1 LLLHPLL
8 GSLKKLNLRSRKLDR
23 HQVHRPLRLNL
34 WKNVVPA
41 KMKLITMV
49 EVVIMEA
56 VGMVTNL
63 HTVEVMETPNPITTV
78 DTDKDIRLNMVEN
91 NIPHTVEV
99 METTNPHPN
108 TTHHPHH
115 NTAVGTDKDTRF
127 NMVEGPDIQ
136 LNLTEEDMGPDI
148 QLNLTEEVI
157 KLPPMEDI
165 PPQVTEA
172 TNKEAMEVCIQR

>member
-1 LLLHPLL
+1 
-8 GSLKKLNLRSRKLDR
+8 
-23 HQVHRPLRLNL
+23 
-34 WKNVVPA
+34 
-41 KMKLITMV
+41 MKLITMA

-63 HTVEVMETPNPITTV
+63 HTVEVMEIPNPNTKV

-99 METTNPHPN
+99 METINPHPN
-108 TTHHPHH
+108 TTHHPHK

-127 NMVEGPDIQ
+127 NMVEVMGPDTQ
-136 LNLTEEDMGPDI
+136 LNLTVEVTKLPPMEDT
-148 QLNLTEEVI
+148 NKEVT

-172 TNKEAMEVCIQR
+172 TNKEVMEVRIQR

>member
-1 LLLHPLL
+1 LLRHPLL
-8 GSLKKLNLRSRKLDR
+8 GSLKKLNLRFRKLDR

-34 WKNVVPA
+34 WKNVVSA

-63 HTVEVMETPNPITTV
+63 HTVEVMETPNPNTTV

-99 METTNPHPN
+99 METINPHP
-108 TTHHPHH
+108 HL
-115 NTAVGTDKDTRF
+115 NTAVGMDKDTRF
-127 NMVEGPDIQ
+127 NMVEV
-136 LNLTEEDMGPDI
+136 MGPDT
-148 QLNLTEEVI
+148 QLSLTEEVT
-157 KLPPMEDI
+157 KLPPMEDTNKEVTKLLPMEDI

-172 TNKEAMEVCIQR
+172 TNKEVMEVLIRR

>member
-1 LLLHPLL
+1 
-8 GSLKKLNLRSRKLDR
+8 
-23 HQVHRPLRLNL
+23 
-34 WKNVVPA
+34 
-41 KMKLITMV
+41 MKLITMV

-63 HTVEVMETPNPITTV
+63 HTVEVMETPNPNTTV

-99 METTNPHPN
+99 METTNPRRPHPN
-108 TTHHPHH
+108 TTHHLHPS
-115 NTAVGTDKDTRF
+115 TAVGTDKDTRF
-127 NMVEGPDIQ
+127 NMVE
-136 LNLTEEDMGPDI
+136 DMGPDI
-148 QLNLTEEVI
+148 QLNLTEEVTKLPPMEDTNKEVT